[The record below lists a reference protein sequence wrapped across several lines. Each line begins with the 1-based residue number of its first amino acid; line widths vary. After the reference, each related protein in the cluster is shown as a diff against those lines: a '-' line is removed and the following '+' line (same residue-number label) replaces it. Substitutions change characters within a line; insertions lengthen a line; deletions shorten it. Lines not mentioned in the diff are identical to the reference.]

1 MKHLFL
7 ILFTTLGL
15 RVAAQDVKFTAILSK
30 STVALDSK
38 FKVEFKLENAQG
50 TQFQAPE
57 FEDFEV
63 VAGPSTSSSMSIIN
77 GEVTQSIAY
86 VYYLRPKEVGTFT
99 LDAAS
104 ITVKGEELKTKKMKV
119 KVVEKNEVSEEQEE
133 EITNDPFAN
142 FFRTPPSQPKK
153 VEKPKR
159 KRNNYQL

>member
-7 ILFTTLGL
+7 ILFLLVGL
-15 RVAAQDVKFTAILSK
+15 RIAAQDAKFTAILSK

-50 TQFQAPE
+50 AQFKAPE
-57 FEDFEV
+57 FEDFDV
-63 VAGPSTSSSMSIIN
+63 ISGPSTSSSMTIIN
-77 GEVTQSIAY
+77 GEMTQSIAY

-104 ITVKGEELKTKKMKV
+104 IKVKGEEFKTKEVKV
-119 KVVEKNEVSEEQEE
+119 KVVEKGEAIEEEEE
-133 EITNDPFAN
+133 EIVNDPFAN
-142 FFRTPPSQPKK
+142 FFNAHPTKPKK
-153 VEKPKR
+153 AEKPKK